1 MILSRDE
8 ALNIVKEN
16 IKDEKLIKH
25 VLAVEAIMR
34 EVAKAIEEDEDLFG
48 IVGLLHDIDFEKTKE
63 NPGLHGKVALEILKD
78 LISYEAKH
86 AILAHNFE
94 RTNIEPNSKMDYALI
109 ASDSISGLI
118 IACALILP
126 SKKLEDVTPSFI
138 ANRFKQK
145 DFARNCKRERILFC
159 RMLGLSEQEFF
170 EISLRALKKISNT
183 LGL

>member
-1 MILSRDE
+1 MLSREE
-8 ALNIVKEN
+8 AFNLIKEH

-34 EVAKAIEEDEDLFG
+34 EVANVIKEDENLFG

-63 NPGLHGKVALEILKD
+63 NPELHGKVALEILND
-78 LISYEAKH
+78 LISDEAKH

-109 ASDSISGLI
+109 ASDAISGLI

-126 SKKLEDVTPSFI
+126 SKKLEDVTTNFI

-145 DFARNCKRERILFC
+145 DFARNCKRERIAFC
-159 RMLGLSEQEFF
+159 KMLGLSEQEFF
-170 EISLRALKKISNT
+170 DISLRALKKIASE

>member
-1 MILSRDE
+1 MMISREE
-8 ALNIVKEN
+8 AFNIVKEN
-16 IKDEKLIKH
+16 IKDERLIKH

-34 EVAKAIEEDEDLFG
+34 EVANVIKEDENLFG
-48 IVGLLHDIDFEKTKE
+48 IVGLLHDIDFENTKE
-63 NPGLHGKVALEILKD
+63 NPELHGKVAIEILDD
-78 LISYEAKH
+78 LISDEVKH

-94 RTNIEPNSKMDYALI
+94 RTKIEPNSKLDYALI

-126 SKKLEDVTPSFI
+126 SKKLEDVTPNFI

-170 EISLRALKKISNT
+170 EISLRALKKISSK
-183 LGL
+183 LML